1 MKIIISAKISKGFQN
16 WKKMFEENEPMRN
29 KYGVKVLAYGHQQG
43 NAEEIYTVI
52 ETVSMDKM
60 QEMLK
65 QPEMTKLR
73 TEAGVDLDTQ
83 KFIILEGGN

>member
-1 MKIIISAKISKGFQN
+1 MKTITNAKIIKGFQN
-16 WKKMFEENEPMRN
+16 WKRMLENEPMRN
-29 KYGVKVLAYGHQQG
+29 KYGVKVLAYGHPPG

-52 ETVSMDKM
+52 ETESMDKM

-73 TEAGVDLDTQ
+73 TDAGVDLDTQ

>member
-1 MKIIISAKISKGFQN
+1 MKIITSAKINKGFQH

-29 KYGVKVLAYGHQQG
+29 KYGVKVLAYGHPPG

-52 ETVSMDKM
+52 EIESMDKM

>member
-1 MKIIISAKISKGFQN
+1 
-16 WKKMFEENEPMRN
+16 MFEENEPMRN
-29 KYGVKVLAYGHQQG
+29 KYGVKVLAYGHPQG
-43 NAEEIYTVI
+43 NVEEIYTVI
-52 ETVSMDKM
+52 ETESMDKM

-73 TEAGVDLDTQ
+73 TDAGVDLDTQ

>member
-1 MKIIISAKISKGFQN
+1 MKIIINAKITKGFQH
-16 WKKMFEENEPMRN
+16 WKKMFKENEPMRN
-29 KYGVKVLAYGHQQG
+29 KYGVKVLVYGHPPG

-52 ETVSMDKM
+52 ETESMDKI

-73 TEAGVDLDTQ
+73 TEAGVDLETQ